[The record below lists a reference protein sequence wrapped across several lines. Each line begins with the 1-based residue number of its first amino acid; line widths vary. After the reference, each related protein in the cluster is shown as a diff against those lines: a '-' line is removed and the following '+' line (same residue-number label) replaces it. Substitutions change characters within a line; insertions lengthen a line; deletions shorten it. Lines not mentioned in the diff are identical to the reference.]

1 MISISKTKNLQINRD
16 KIILSALQ
24 YISEKQIQDDT
35 ELIES
40 NVKKQIKSSM
50 EKELY
55 RGSKYRRVSI
65 NGTKWQIF
73 VVLNNK
79 KYYVGQMETEKQAA
93 QIYDKLIILHHGLSS
108 KTNFSYTAKE
118 IKEIAEI
125 IK

>member
-1 MISISKTKNLQINRD
+1 MTSIRKTKDLAGKRD
-16 KIILSALQ
+16 KCMLSALQ
-24 YISEKQIQDDT
+24 YIDEKQIGDDT

-40 NVKKQIKSSM
+40 NAKKQIRNSM

-55 RGSKYRRVSI
+55 RGSKYRGVSI

-73 VVLNNK
+73 VVVNNR
-79 KYYVGQMETEKQAA
+79 KYYVGQIDTEKQAA

-118 IKEIAEI
+118 VKEIAQI
-125 IK
+125 LK